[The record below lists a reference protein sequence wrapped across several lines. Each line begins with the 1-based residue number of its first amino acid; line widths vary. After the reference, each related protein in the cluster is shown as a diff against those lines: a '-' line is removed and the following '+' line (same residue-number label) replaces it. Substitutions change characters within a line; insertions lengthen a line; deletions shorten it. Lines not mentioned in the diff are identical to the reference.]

1 MGEISDALARSQE
14 AEQTKRSV
22 EPRETQPPAE
32 ERERPNSALMRE
44 AADAPPA
51 SPPSVSE
58 RSAHPSEGHVQTF
71 SSPVSSSRS
80 STTPADEAERRT
92 EYDPSQVVAEHDP
105 EDPAAGVASALSREV
120 ERADDV
126 AKKRHP
132 ISTSRADGW
141 IGRIC
146 AVEPEAD
153 ASVRFRH
160 LAVRMRSM
168 LDGRRQPSLL
178 VTSAI
183 SGEGKTTVSCNL
195 AIALASISPEC
206 RIALVDIDLHRGRV
220 SQTMDYSGQ
229 IGIEDVMR
237 GDASIS
243 DACVE
248 TEMPA
253 LDFYPLCNP
262 VQDVHQLLGGSAGRT
277 FQEIHARYDYVIFDG
292 PPVLPVPDVPLIAP
306 HVGGCLVVAAS
317 GRSRHRTFRE
327 TLSLLPRGMTL
338 GVFLNENPGAL
349 RSRGYKYYSGSRPE
363 DFDSGVDPDGSEEAN
378 R

>member
-1 MGEISDALARSQE
+1 MGEISDALARAQE
-14 AEQTKRSV
+14 AEKTKRPV
-22 EPRETQPPAE
+22 EPRETPPLAE
-32 ERERPNSALMRE
+32 ERERPHSALMRE

-51 SPPSVSE
+51 SPPPVSK
-58 RSAHPSEGHVQTF
+58 RSAPPSEGCVSTS
-71 SSPVSSSRS
+71 SSPSSSSRS
-80 STTPADEAERRT
+80 STARADETERT
-92 EYDPSQVVAEHDP
+92 NEVGPSEAVVEADPVV
-105 EDPAAGVASALSREV
+105 PAPGVASSLSHGLEQ
-120 ERADDV
+120 ADDRT
-126 AKKRHP
+126 KKRHQ
-132 ISTSRADGW
+132 ISTPRADGW

-153 ASVRFRH
+153 VSVRFRH

-168 LDGRRQPSLL
+168 LDGRRQPSVL
-178 VTSAI
+178 VTSSF

-206 RIALVDIDLHRGRV
+206 RIALVDMDLHRGCV
-220 SQTMDYSGQ
+220 SRTMNYSGQ
-229 IGIEDVMR
+229 VGIEDVMR
-237 GDASIS
+237 GDASLS

-253 LDFYPLCNP
+253 LDFYPVCNP
-262 VQDVHQLLGGSAGRT
+262 VQDAHGLLGGAAGRT
-277 FQEIHARYDYVIFDG
+277 LENFHARYDYVICDG

-317 GRSRHRTFRE
+317 GRSRHRAFRE
-327 TLSLLPRGMTL
+327 TLSLIPRGMTL

-349 RSRGYKYYSGSRPE
+349 RSRSYKYYSGSRPE
-363 DFDSGVDPDGSEEAN
+363 DSDSGVDADGVEEAN

>member
-1 MGEISDALARSQE
+1 MGEISDALARAQE
-14 AEQTKRSV
+14 AEKTKRPV
-22 EPRETQPPAE
+22 EPRETPPPAE
-32 ERERPNSALMRE
+32 ERERPYSALMRE
-44 AADAPPA
+44 AGDAPPA
-51 SPPSVSE
+51 SPAPVSK
-58 RSAHPSEGHVQTF
+58 RSASPSEGRVPT
-71 SSPVSSSRS
+71 SSSL
-80 STTPADEAERRT
+80 TAPADEAERTT
-92 EYDPSQVVAEHDP
+92 EVGPSEAGVEADPVV
-105 EDPAAGVASALSREV
+105 PAPGVASSLSHEL
-120 ERADDV
+120 EQADDRV
-126 AKKRHP
+126 KKRHQ
-132 ISTSRADGW
+132 IATSRADGW

-168 LDGRRQPSLL
+168 LDSRRQPSVL
-178 VTSAI
+178 VTSSV

-206 RIALVDIDLHRGRV
+206 RIALVDMDLHRGRV
-220 SQTMDYSGQ
+220 SRIMNYSGQ
-229 IGIEDVMR
+229 VGIEDVMR
-237 GDASIS
+237 GDASLS

-253 LDFYPLCNP
+253 LDFYPVCNP
-262 VQDVHQLLGGSAGRT
+262 VQDAHGMLGGAAGRT
-277 FQEIHARYDYVIFDG
+277 LQDFHARYDYVICDG

-317 GRSRHRTFRE
+317 GRSRHRAFRE
-327 TLSLLPRGMTL
+327 TLSLIPRGMTL

-349 RSRGYKYYSGSRPE
+349 RSRSYKYYYGSRPE
-363 DFDSGVDPDGSEEAN
+363 DSDSGVDGDGAKEAN